1 MAKGS
6 PQYARRGQTGKVG
19 HALATHVGTGLH
31 VDEVAVAC
39 TDEAKGTRHMHERQL
54 VGPGSILEPS
64 TKRRKKYEDKFV
76 ISTLWFMYSSQL
88 MVLMHVSRI
97 ALTDKETLKTNA
109 AAYDTK
115 DSKPAPRLE
124 KKVYDVSG
132 T

>member
-1 MAKGS
+1 M
-6 PQYARRGQTGKVG
+6 
-19 HALATHVGTGLH
+19 
-31 VDEVAVAC
+31 
-39 TDEAKGTRHMHERQL
+39 
-54 VGPGSILEPS
+54 EPS